1 MSPTATTARAAKSK
15 VAADAVKWTPEPVQV
30 DDLLLDPDN
39 PRLAEYGIEKS
50 STQDDVL
57 EVLWK
62 RMAVDEIA
70 ISIAENGYF
79 QYEPVFAQPRK
90 DGKFLVIEGN
100 RRLAA
105 VMLLRDPARQQKIK
119 AQGIPQISEAARDAL
134 DSIPVIKCDR
144 QDLWEYLG
152 FRHVNGPQNWESFAK
167 AEYIAWVHN
176 ELGHSLDQIAR
187 TIGDKHTTVARLYQ
201 GIQALNQAEQA
212 KVFARGDRFKNHFSF
227 SHLYTGLGYAGIQ
240 KFLNLQDNSFD
251 KKTPIPRGKVKE
263 LGELCLWLFGS
274 ESKGVEPLVQSQ
286 NPDLRQLDEA
296 IQNTRGLAAI
306 RSGLPLRVALD
317 ISRGD
322 ELRFRE
328 ALIAAKERLQTAR
341 GTLLTGYSGE
351 TDLLDLAKEISALA
365 ETILKDMS
373 DTKTKR
379 KRPSES
385 PRRGK

>member
-1 MSPTATTARAAKSK
+1 MIGVER
-15 VAADAVKWTPEPVQV
+15 
-30 DDLLLDPDN
+30 LLLDPGN
-39 PRLAEYGIEKS
+39 PRLAEYGIEPS
-50 STQDDVL
+50 STQDEVL

-70 ISIAENGYF
+70 ISIAANGYF
-79 QYEPVFAQPRK
+79 PYEPLFGEAVN

-105 VMLLRDPARQQKIK
+105 VKLLGDPALQQRIKVQGLPKITQPAK
-119 AQGIPQISEAARDAL
+119 DAL
-134 DSIPVIKCDR
+134 SEIPVIKCDR
-144 QDLWEYLG
+144 KNLWEYLG

-176 ELGHSLDQIAR
+176 ELGHSLDKIAQ
-187 TIGDKHTTVARLYQ
+187 TIGDKHATVARLYQ
-201 GIQALNQAEQA
+201 GIQALNQAEEA
-212 KVFARGDRFKNHFSF
+212 KVFSRSDRYKNHFFF
-227 SHLYTGLGYAGIQ
+227 SHLYTGLGYTGIQ
-240 KFLNLQDNSFD
+240 KFLNLEEDSFD
-251 KKTPIPRGKVKE
+251 KKAPVSRGKVKE

-274 ESKGVEPLVQSQ
+274 ESKSVEPLVQSQ

-296 IQNTRGLAAI
+296 IQSTRGLAAI

-328 ALIAAKERLQTAR
+328 AMVAAKERLQTAR
-341 GTLLTGYSGE
+341 GALLTGYAGE
-351 TDLLDLAKEISALA
+351 SDLLELAKEIAMLS

-373 DTKTKR
+373 DWRAKR
-379 KRPSES
+379 KRPSEA